1 MLHLLVD
8 TSVWLDLAKKR
19 DGQKLIHVIGQ
30 VMQDGDLEL
39 LVPGVVVD
47 EFERNRERI
56 EQSMTTSVAARFKGL
71 RKDLEDLS
79 SESHRPAFDAIAG
92 LAHEM
97 PLIGAMAMRNFT
109 DILAL
114 LKKGRQ
120 MNATDEAQIRVVRRV
135 LQKRAPFHLNKNS
148 AADALLVELYAEVI
162 EGEATDEDQYG
173 FVTSN
178 HEDFPVQ

>member
-1 MLHLLVD
+1 
-8 TSVWLDLAKKR
+8 
-19 DGQKLIHVIGQ
+19 
-30 VMQDGDLEL
+30 
-39 LVPGVVVD
+39 
-47 EFERNRERI
+47 
-56 EQSMTTSVAARFKGL
+56 
-71 RKDLEDLS
+71 
-79 SESHRPAFDAIAG
+79 
-92 LAHEM
+92 M

-178 HEDFPVQ
+178 HEDFPVQQGDRREPRILTSLVFLTGRRPGTSTELMDYRRLWPAIWATSSNRCLKSRTSRRIHGR